1 MSNTGIFSINS
12 NDKLVHVLVLNNDQV
27 NQNNFRDRV
36 LVSTPLDFMFSYMT
50 GLNYAYALDV
60 TDSVEAVDYA
70 ETIRANDMFNKN
82 LSKAQEVF
90 RDTADINKAVQ
101 VLLPDVHEK
110 VAKVQNENDSW
121 SVILKSSSGKRQ
133 VISLIVYPDNQWKVV
148 KSPEQYLKDYET
160 DDEFIE
166 LEDLLYK
173 LIGQTMGDNESKYNR
188 FVNAMKSGIKL
199 PDPAEYTNDGITIR
213 KSNEDTCIDLMLDSK
228 FRIRMN
234 YDIKNNVVKRS
245 KGSFIP
251 DSSAKILYERTVR
264 NINRA

>member
-1 MSNTGIFSINS
+1 MNDTGMFSVKN
-12 NDKLVHVLVLNNDQV
+12 NDKLVHVLVLNNNQV

-50 GLNYAYALDV
+50 GLNYAYAIDV

-70 ETIRANDMFNKN
+70 ETSRANAMFSKN

-101 VLLPDVHEK
+101 ALLPDVHER
-110 VAKVQNENDSW
+110 VEKVQNENDSL
-121 SVILKSSSGKRQ
+121 SVVLKSSSGKRQ
-133 VISLIVYPDNQWKVV
+133 VLNIRVSPDNQWTVV

-173 LIGQTMGDNESKYNR
+173 LIGQTMGDNEGKYNR
-188 FVNAMKSGIKL
+188 FIHAMKSGVKL
-199 PDPAEYTNDGITIR
+199 PDPAAYTDDGITIR
-213 KSNEDTCIDLMLDSK
+213 KSDKDTYIDLMLDSK

-234 YDIKNNVVKRS
+234 YATKDNVIKKS
-245 KGSFIP
+245 KDSFVP

>member
-1 MSNTGIFSINS
+1 MSDTGMFSIKS
-12 NDKLVHVLVLNNDQV
+12 NDKLVHVLVLNNNQV

-50 GLNYAYALDV
+50 GLNYAYAIDV
-60 TDSVEAVDYA
+60 TDSIEAVDYA
-70 ETIRANDMFNKN
+70 ETIRANDMFSKN
-82 LSKAQEVF
+82 LSMAQEVF

-101 VLLPDVHEK
+101 ALLPDVHEK
-110 VAKVQNENDSW
+110 VEKVQNENDSW
-121 SVILKSSSGKRQ
+121 SVVLKSSSGKRQ
-133 VISLIVYPDNQWKVV
+133 VLNIRVSPDNQWTVV
-148 KSPEQYLKDYET
+148 KSPEQYLKDYES

-173 LIGQTMGDNESKYNR
+173 LIGQTMGDNEIKYNR
-188 FVNAMKSGIKL
+188 FIHAMKSGVKL
-199 PDPAEYTNDGITIR
+199 PDPAAYTDDGITIR
-213 KSNEDTCIDLMLDSK
+213 KSDKDTCIDLMLDSR

-234 YDIKNNVVKRS
+234 YAIKNNVVKQA